1 MFINKR
7 IKSNKISDSKGFTL
21 IEVLVAMAIFSIGIL
36 AVGSMQLSATRGS
49 SSARLSTEVATIAQA
64 RAETLMLLPYA
75 SVNSGADNSFMP
87 VYDVI
92 WTVWDDTMTTPWG
105 VTPAANTKVIQV
117 GATSQR
123 DNRTVTITFVKG
135 QDL

>member
-7 IKSNKISDSKGFTL
+7 IKSKKISDNKGFTL

-64 RAETLMLLPYA
+64 RAETLILAPYA
-75 SVNSGADNSFMP
+75 SVNNGADNSFMP
-87 VYDVI
+87 IYSVN
-92 WTVWDDTMTTPWG
+92 WTVWDDTMNTPWG

-117 GATSQR
+117 AAISQR
-123 DNRTVTITFVKG
+123 GNRTATITFVKG
-135 QDL
+135 QNL